1 LSDTTT
7 LICKNA
13 NIKYAHELERFKLDP
28 FELNSIFGNSCG
40 LLPRHQLC
48 GTPKARRM
56 ISHPPSLTLNSLFID
71 AFPQKKKT
79 DIHEGKAELQMITDT
94 NQWHFLQKTNQ

>member
-1 LSDTTT
+1 
-7 LICKNA
+7 
-13 NIKYAHELERFKLDP
+13 
-28 FELNSIFGNSCG
+28 
-40 LLPRHQLC
+40 
-48 GTPKARRM
+48 M

-94 NQWHFLQKTNQ
+94 NQ